1 MLIEIFT
8 ESFKGQFTQGALEW
22 KDFYPG
28 HCQEV
33 ADTQQVPSSCLTFT
47 AVQWKP
53 DSTQNLLGDI
63 LSGAYSA
70 GMGAADKNQNIW
82 NNWVDFDRI

>member
-8 ESFKGQFTQGALEW
+8 ESFQGQFTQGALEW

-28 HCQEV
+28 CCQEV
-33 ADTQQVPSSCLTFT
+33 ADIQQIRSSRLTFT
-47 AVQWKP
+47 AVQRKP
-53 DSTQNLLGDI
+53 DSTQNLLGDT

-70 GMGAADKNQNIW
+70 RMGAADKNQNIW
-82 NNWVDFDRI
+82 NTRVDFDRI